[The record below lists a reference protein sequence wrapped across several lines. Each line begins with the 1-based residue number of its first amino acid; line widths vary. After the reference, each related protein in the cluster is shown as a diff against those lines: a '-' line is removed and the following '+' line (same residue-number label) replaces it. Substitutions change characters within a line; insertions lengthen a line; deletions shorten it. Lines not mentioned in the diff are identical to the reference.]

1 MHNDKVL
8 NDNPNET
15 EINKFNRRNKDTC
28 PRPIKSLVYQ
38 ANVNCDIAR
47 YKQKCYL
54 SWCETTFKDCFGNH
68 KTSFNHI
75 KDEVIRN
82 YQNNFGK
89 LKSATKHEKLYGKY
103 VILKIQIV
111 NAGFYV

>member
-54 SWCETTFKDCFGNH
+54 S
-68 KTSFNHI
+68 
-75 KDEVIRN
+75 
-82 YQNNFGK
+82 
-89 LKSATKHEKLYGKY
+89 
-103 VILKIQIV
+103 
-111 NAGFYV
+111 